1 MNRPRELS
9 HIVANT
15 ALFSGMS
22 GVTIFL
28 PMSTVTLSE
37 SAAKRIKAILAK
49 QPDKSYLRVSVEG
62 GGCSGFSYK
71 FDLDDTV
78 GSDDLVVERDG
89 VAVLIDEMS
98 LEFMSGSEI
107 DFSTELIG
115 AAFKINNPNATAG
128 CGCGT
133 SFSV

>member
-1 MNRPRELS
+1 MF
-9 HIVANT
+9 ID
-15 ALFSGMS
+15 MS
-22 GVTIFL
+22 D
-28 PMSTVTLSE
+28 VTLSE
-37 SAAKRIKAILAK
+37 TAARRIKAILAK
-49 QPDKSYLRVSVEG
+49 TPDKAYLRVSVEG

-71 FDLDDTV
+71 FDLDDTANE
-78 GSDDLVVERDG
+78 DDLLVERDG
-89 VAVLIDEMS
+89 VTVLIDEMS
-98 LEFMSGSEI
+98 LEFMGGSEI

>member
-1 MNRPRELS
+1 MKRPRDSS
-9 HIVANT
+9 HRVANF

-22 GVTIFL
+22 VVTIL
-28 PMSTVTLSE
+28 LLMSDITLSE
-37 SAAKRIKAILAK
+37 SAAKRIKAILEK

-71 FDLDDTV
+71 FDLDDTANA
-78 GSDDLVVERDG
+78 DDVVVSRDG
-89 VAVLIDEMS
+89 VNVLVDEMS
-98 LEFMSGSEI
+98 VEFMAGSEI

-133 SFSV
+133 SFSI